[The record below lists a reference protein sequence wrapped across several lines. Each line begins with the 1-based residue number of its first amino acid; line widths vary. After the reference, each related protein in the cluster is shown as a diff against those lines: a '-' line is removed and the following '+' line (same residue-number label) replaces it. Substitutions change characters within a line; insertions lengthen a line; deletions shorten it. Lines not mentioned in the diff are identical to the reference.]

1 MDRIV
6 YEHKSRPKQGE
17 TMTMADG
24 ITWLRMPL
32 PFSLNHINLW
42 LLRDD
47 NGWVIVDT
55 GVNTR
60 TSRDVWNT
68 TFETAMGS
76 DPVTHVI
83 ATHLHPDHVG
93 CAGWLVHQFNVDLWM
108 TREEYMICRVL
119 VNDTGREAP
128 EEALRFYTA
137 AGYSDEQLQKY
148 KENFGMFGRVVA
160 ALPQSYKRM
169 QDGDLLSFAGQEW
182 EVIVGRGHSPEHACL
197 YDRTRNILISG
208 DQILPTISPNVSVW
222 PTEPQADPLKDWF
235 DSIDKLEAA
244 LPEDVL
250 VLPAHGKPFRG
261 AHIRLEQ
268 LRKEHTEGLEK
279 LLESAN
285 TPRRAVDVFGI
296 LFNSTITDSNRIMA
310 TGEALSHL
318 TYLCNTGD
326 LRAENDDNGVT
337 YYRRT

>member
-17 TMTMADG
+17 TMAMADG

-285 TPRRAVDVFGI
+285 TPRRAVDVFGF